1 MEALDRALVNVY
13 SLSIVTIPL
22 IQFGRNAPCK
32 RHASLFSEHRYVSV
46 GGRRRYRWIGR

>member
-13 SLSIVTIPL
+13 SLLIIIIPL

-32 RHASLFSEHRYVSV
+32 F
-46 GGRRRYRWIGR
+46 WT